1 MIILPNNGFG
11 VAIMLCL
18 MALAAIVPFVVV
30 LWLVL
35 EFAPWWVA
43 VPVAIAAG
51 VVSFLRLVKF
61 KGGAR

>member
-11 VAIMLCL
+11 FAIMLCL

-30 LWLVL
+30 LWLML

-51 VVSFLRLVKF
+51 VVSFLRLVNF

>member
-1 MIILPNNGFG
+1 
-11 VAIMLCL
+11 

-43 VPVAIAAG
+43 VPVAFAAAM
-51 VVSFLRLVKF
+51 VSFSKLVKF

>member
-30 LWLVL
+30 LWLMLYV
-35 EFAPWWVA
+35 APWWVA
-43 VPVAIAAG
+43 VPVAIAASML
-51 VVSFLRLVKF
+51 SFLRLVKF
-61 KGGAR
+61 RGGAR

>member
-30 LWLVL
+30 LWLMLYV
-35 EFAPWWVA
+35 APWWVA
-43 VPVAIAAG
+43 VPVAIAASML
-51 VVSFLRLVKF
+51 SFLRLVKF
-61 KGGAR
+61 R

>member
-1 MIILPNNGFG
+1 MILLPNNGFG
-11 VAIMLCL
+11 FAIMLCL

-43 VPVAIAAG
+43 VPVAIAAS
-51 VVSFLRLVKF
+51 VFSFLRLVKF